1 MPDASLNILNKKV
14 FYIYDSKQSTSLD
27 ISINTPSVMAT
38 AIAGISTDGNSIK
51 YEAPISTTNATFS
64 VISTTPGSTTTYF
77 KPSGPY
83 DIFELNQQLA
93 NRMNELMVA
102 LDVFQRCDRIT
113 RFVIGN
119 TGVNPTNTYFTSK
132 ANTVTYKNDLSGCNA
147 FHGDYLFQQQK
158 NDISGNIFN
167 DKVYHS
173 SITGNAPTS
182 LTGTTGVQIYPRFAA
197 NSSYAGTYGVTSGNA
212 KKNLGQMLGDMDNLS
227 KNYSD
232 IIVFILAKSGNDFTK
247 FDDKSNID
255 TGVGDMNQKYS
266 KEKIQ
271 SMFQQNLNLRQDL
284 DQKVQAVLGAKG
296 SYTYDSK
303 LNQDST
309 IYANIMWSILAT
321 TLIYFVL
328 VKM

>member
-1 MPDASLNILNKKV
+1 MPDASLNILNKKM
-14 FYIYDSKQSTSLD
+14 FYINDSNANILLDVAIDTYKVTDVVSLDTSTSTIKINSSPVSEAKCSY
-27 ISINTPSVMAT
+27 ISN
-38 AIAGISTDGNSIK
+38 ISNNDK
-51 YEAPISTTNATFS
+51 
-64 VISTTPGSTTTYF
+64 F
-77 KPSGPY
+77 KSSGPY

-102 LDVFQRCDRIT
+102 LDVFQRCHRIT
-113 RFVIGN
+113 RFVIGSN
-119 TGVNPTNTYFTSK
+119 GVNPTNTYFTSK
-132 ANTVTYKNDLSGCNA
+132 ANTVNFNNDLSGCNA
-147 FHGDYLFQQQK
+147 FNGAYLVQQQK
-158 NDISGNIFN
+158 NGISGNIFKGRVYDGTNTN
-167 DKVYHS
+167 D
-173 SITGNAPTS
+173 APTS
-182 LTGTTGVQIYPRFAA
+182 LTDTTGVQIYPKFAA
-197 NSSYAGTYGVTSGNA
+197 NSSYAGTYGVTSGNT

-227 KNYSD
+227 KNYSV
-232 IIVFILAKSGNDFTK
+232 IIGFILAKDSDDKFTK

>member
-1 MPDASLNILNKKV
+1 MPVSLNILNKKM
-14 FYIYDSKQSTSLD
+14 FYINDSSANSALDVSYATLSNSVTGAASLPSSTITINSSSGIATGVNYSHICD
-27 ISINTPSVMAT
+27 VSIN
-38 AIAGISTDGNSIK
+38 N
-51 YEAPISTTNATFS
+51 TN
-64 VISTTPGSTTTYF
+64 F
-77 KPSGPY
+77 KSSGPY

-119 TGVNPTNTYFTSK
+119 TTVNPTNNYFTSN
-132 ANTVTYKNDLSGCNA
+132 ANTVNFNNDLSGCNA
-147 FHGDYLFQQQK
+147 FDGTYLVQRPK
-158 NDISGNIFN
+158 DGISGNIFN
-167 DKVYHS
+167 GNVYG
-173 SITGNAPTS
+173 GNNVPS
-182 LTGTTGVQIYPRFAA
+182 GLTDVTGVQKYPTFAA
-197 NSSYAGTYGVTSGNA
+197 NSSYSGTYGVTSGNP
-212 KKNLGQMLGDMDNLS
+212 KKNLGQMIGDMDNLS

-232 IIVFILAKSGNDFTK
+232 IISLILAKNATGFTK
-247 FDDKSNID
+247 FDDNANID
-255 TGVGDMNQKYS
+255 TGVGSMDQKYS